1 MIWREGLIGMKA
13 TELKMNSLY
22 RTVELFKDLKPWEVI
37 SEYQLFA
44 IEDPVTHVMGF
55 CSIQGKNTARVG
67 LKVYMGLEG
76 LRHYNEG
83 LELDDSQSSIQ
94 STGNILSKETCL
106 SVIFNQ
112 DDTQFYDCQYGFVNR
127 SISNE
132 WQVNFLETVL
142 NQVLELVNL
151 IKETPSFSLEE
162 NQILM
167 RLKDPAGRWKTL
179 KVSLA
184 TFLKQLNEEE
194 VPYQNELEAY
204 RISKLP
210 QTNLVFEVTQFLMP
224 RIMEDSHES
233 RGYAPLVTVI
243 LEQETKQLILVEMSS
258 PSRENQEQILSQ
270 VAKTLLH
277 ELEFRPKA
285 FVTDCDAV
293 MRQFKD
299 FAGQTKINLLRV
311 QELKVANQF
320 ADDLMM
326 VDRQLST
333 FVKEDEFEREID
345 VVLSTSKEICQRILS
360 SDVLSRELTDKG
372 KNQFENIVELFHVV
386 MLGHFH
392 ELPDHWS
399 IENVE
404 LACKE
409 VLPSLLGEEELQL
422 VPEVLSHYLNI
433 VGEAEKNSNYEII
446 EQCVRRCYL

>member
-1 MIWREGLIGMKA
+1 M
-13 TELKMNSLY
+13 
-22 RTVELFKDLKPWEVI
+22 
-37 SEYQLFA
+37 
-44 IEDPVTHVMGF
+44 
-55 CSIQGKNTARVG
+55 
-67 LKVYMGLEG
+67 
-76 LRHYNEG
+76 
-83 LELDDSQSSIQ
+83 
-94 STGNILSKETCL
+94 
-106 SVIFNQ
+106 
-112 DDTQFYDCQYGFVNR
+112 
-127 SISNE
+127 
-132 WQVNFLETVL
+132 
-142 NQVLELVNL
+142 
-151 IKETPSFSLEE
+151 
-162 NQILM
+162 
-167 RLKDPAGRWKTL
+167 
-179 KVSLA
+179 
-184 TFLKQLNEEE
+184 
-194 VPYQNELEAY
+194 
-204 RISKLP
+204 
-210 QTNLVFEVTQFLMP
+210 
-224 RIMEDSHES
+224 
-233 RGYAPLVTVI
+233 TVI
-243 LEQETKQLILVEMSS
+243 LEQETKQLIFVEMSS

-299 FAGQTKINLLRV
+299 FAGQTKINLLRI